1 MTSRDEADLTPRRVV
16 EELDRYIVGQDDAKR
31 AVAIAIRNRW
41 RRRQLPPEMRDEVA
55 PKNILMIGPTGV
67 GKTEIARRLAQLVR
81 APFLKVEA
89 SKYTEVGYVGR
100 DVESMVRDLV
110 EVAVNQA
117 RTDESARVRRDAE
130 RAAEKRLLDLLCPEP
145 DDVDARV
152 EYRKEKQRL
161 RRMLRDGVLE
171 EREVEIEVETRAAPQ
186 MHVFGPAGI
195 EHLGFDIQSLFDRLG
210 PTERRRKRM
219 SVGEARKVLVQR
231 TVEEMLDL
239 EKVRREGLRRVQE
252 AGIIFIDEVDKIA
265 GREKGGGGPD
275 VSREGVQR
283 DLLPI
288 LEGTTVLT
296 RHGPVSTQHILFVGA
311 GAFNVARPS
320 ELIPELQGRFPIRVE
335 LSALGEE
342 EFYRIMTEPRNALTK
357 QYAALLA
364 TEGVKVVFAESALHE
379 MARVASEVNR
389 KTQNIGARRLFTVF
403 EKLLEE
409 VLFEAPDMAGQTVT
423 IDADY
428 VRGRLARIAEDVDTS
443 RYIL

>member
-117 RTDESARVRRDAE
+117 RMDESARVRREAE

-152 EYRKEKQRL
+152 EYRKERQRL

-364 TEGVKVVFAESALHE
+364 TEGVKVTFAESALHE

>member
-1 MTSRDEADLTPRRVV
+1 MLNRDEADLTPRRVV